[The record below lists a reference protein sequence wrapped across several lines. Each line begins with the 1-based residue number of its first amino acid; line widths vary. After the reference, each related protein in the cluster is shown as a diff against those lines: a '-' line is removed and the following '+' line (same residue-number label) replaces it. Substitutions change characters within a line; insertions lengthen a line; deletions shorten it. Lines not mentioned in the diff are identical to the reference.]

1 MIKRNFKRL
10 MMFFLAALL
19 LGSCNGGGPEEVSTP
34 TPGELTEVLLPLGYI
49 PNIQFAPLYVAL
61 EKGYFAEAGFEVQFD
76 YRFETDGVAL
86 VGQGELPFAVVSGE
100 QVLLARSQGVPVKY
114 VASWFQGF
122 PVGVVAKTDSGIV
135 TPADLAG
142 RSVGIP
148 GLYGASYIGIRAL
161 LSAAG
166 VASENVVLES
176 IGFNQVEALAS
187 DQVEAAV
194 VYMTNEPVQ
203 LRARG
208 YEVNEIAVADYVNL
222 VANGIITNEDLIGDD
237 PEMVQSFVDAFLR
250 GLADTIADPEEAYQ
264 ISLGYVEGL
273 AEADRDIQMEV
284 LMRSIAFWEAEPL
297 GRIDPDGWEN
307 MLDVLLEM
315 EILSE
320 ATPVEEA
327 YTTRFVD

>member
-1 MIKRNFKRL
+1 MSKSFSFWL
-10 MMFFLAALL
+10 VPFLL
-19 LGSCNGGGPEEVSTP
+19 LVLLLASCGGGKDVISTP
-34 TPGELTEVLLPLGYI
+34 TPGELTEILLPLGYI
-49 PNIQFAPLYVAL
+49 PNVQFAPLYVAL
-61 EKGYFAEAGFEVQFD
+61 DKGYFAEAGFEVQFD

-100 QVLLARSQGVPVKY
+100 QVLLARAQGVPVKY

-142 RSVGIP
+142 RGVGIP

-166 VASENVVLES
+166 VASEDVVLES

-187 DQVEAAV
+187 DQVDAAV

-222 VANGIITNEDLIGDD
+222 VANGIITNEDLIEDQ
-237 PEMVQSFVDAFLR
+237 PEMVQGFVDAFLR
-250 GLADTIADPEEAYQ
+250 GLADTIADPDEAYQ

-297 GRIDPDGWEN
+297 GRIDPEGWEN

>member
-1 MIKRNFKRL
+1 MSKRNLKWL
-10 MMFFLAALL
+10 LPIVLLVFLLA
-19 LGSCNGGGPEEVSTP
+19 SCGGGQDESTTA

-61 EKGYFAEAGFEVQFD
+61 DKGYFAEAGFEVQFD

-100 QVLLARSQGVPVKY
+100 QVLLARSQGIPVQY

-122 PVGVVAKTDSGIV
+122 PVGVVAKADSGIV

-142 RSVGIP
+142 RDIGIP

-161 LSAAG
+161 LSSAG
-166 VASENVVLES
+166 VDPEEVTLES

-194 VYMTNEPVQ
+194 VYMANEPVQ
-203 LRARG
+203 LQARG
-208 YEVNEIAVADYVNL
+208 YPVNEIAVADYVNL
-222 VANGIITNEDLIGDD
+222 VANGIITNEGLIRED
-237 PEMVQSFVDAFLR
+237 PEMVQRFVDAFLH
-250 GLADTIADPEEAYQ
+250 GLADTISDPEEAYQ
-264 ISLGYVEGL
+264 ISLAYVEGL
-273 AEADRDIQMEV
+273 KDADKDIQMEV

-297 GRIDPDGWEN
+297 GRIDPEGWEN

-315 EILSE
+315 EILGE
-320 ATPVEEA
+320 RVPADEA
-327 YTTRFVD
+327 YSTRFVD